1 MQRGLAEPD
10 TNLPQSLVQMDSL
23 DSMLRFIVQN
33 RMLERYCESLARDK
47 QTRGLLKDFPPTA
60 TTPHEITISIDALFR
75 LSNFSTANGEILRAH
90 TKRFLQKDGVLIF
103 TYRERHLLELLAY
116 AVWQDQTT
124 TTAQAIGDSAGATA
138 TTPEATIETK

>member
-1 MQRGLAEPD
+1 
-10 TNLPQSLVQMDSL
+10 MDSL

-33 RMLERYCESLARDK
+33 RMLERYCECLTRDK
-47 QTRGLLKDFPPTA
+47 QTRGLLKDLPPTT

-75 LSNFSTANGEILRAH
+75 LSSSSANNADILRAH
-90 TKRFLQKDGVLIF
+90 AKRFLQKDGVLIF

-124 TTAQAIGDSAGATA
+124 TTAQVISAGAA
-138 TTPEATIETK
+138 TPEARIETK